1 MRIVWKFTWE
11 TKNNEHD
18 DWHCV
23 ENLKYN
29 VPYSFVDF
37 AMSDKRKPW
46 LICKLNTDSVSG
58 SAWEVI
64 YVILGI

>member
-18 DWHCV
+18 DWHWV
-23 ENLKYN
+23 EKLKYN

-37 AMSDKRKPW
+37 AISVCRKPVV
-46 LICKLNTDSVSG
+46 ICKLNIDNISG
-58 SAWEVI
+58 SAWDDI
-64 YVILGI
+64 